1 MAGKPLTL
9 GLLAVDAV
17 TWLYAVVLPAKLLG

>member
-1 MAGKPLTL
+1 MSGTLTF
-9 GLLAVDAV
+9 GLLALDAA

>member
-1 MAGKPLTL
+1 MAGSLTL
-9 GLLAVDAV
+9 GLLAIDAV